1 MTNKPYSKSD
11 AISWILHSLK
21 IMLGDES
28 IRQEILMHYHP
39 NLHKGNVKKLAKI
52 TKTDSHI
59 RTFDAFAEVSDDE
72 DFQAAIEKKQ
82 KILQEMYTPG
92 PRLTRHVYSSI

>member
-1 MTNKPYSKSD
+1 MTSKSYSKSD
-11 AISWILHSLK
+11 AISWTLHAIK

-59 RTFDAFAEVSDDE
+59 RTFDAFAEVSDE
-72 DFQAAIEKKQ
+72 NDFQAAIEKKQ
-82 KILQEMYTPG
+82 KIIQDYLFEIVK
-92 PRLTRHVYSSI
+92 L